1 MGGEALTLPKDLLD
15 FSGYG
20 PKELQALLDLA
31 EQLKRERYRGED
43 LKGKVL
49 ALLFEKPSLRTRTT
63 SRWPWS
69 TWGGTPFTWTRS
81 RWASGRGSP

>member
-31 EQLKRERYRGED
+31 ERLKRERYRGED

-49 ALLFEKPSLRTRTT
+49 ALLFEKPSLRTR
-63 SRWPWS
+63 RS
-69 TWGGTPFTWTRS
+69 T
-81 RWASGRGSP
+81 

>member
-31 EQLKRERYRGED
+31 ERLKRERYRGEH
-43 LKGKVL
+43 L
-49 ALLFEKPSLRTRTT
+49 
-63 SRWPWS
+63 
-69 TWGGTPFTWTRS
+69 
-81 RWASGRGSP
+81 

>member
-31 EQLKRERYRGED
+31 EEGVAPLRGP
-43 LKGKVL
+43 
-49 ALLFEKPSLRTRTT
+49 ALLRAKS
-63 SRWPWS
+63 
-69 TWGGTPFTWTRS
+69 
-81 RWASGRGSP
+81 A